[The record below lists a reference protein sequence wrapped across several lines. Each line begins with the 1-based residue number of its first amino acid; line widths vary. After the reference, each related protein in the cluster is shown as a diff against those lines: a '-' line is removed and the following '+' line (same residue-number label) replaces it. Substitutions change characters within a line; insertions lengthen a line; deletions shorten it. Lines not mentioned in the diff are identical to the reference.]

1 MIHGWLAS
9 SMRNTSV
16 VNCSIASFFSF
27 VKGWEFSNLILPIIR
42 LSIIVIFFSPLFI
55 AYDASHF
62 FFTIIN
68 PQALAKHCPYAFYW
82 IWFFFFCFNEMFKLL
97 LEFFFPFL
105 YLNIYIDYRALSFFT
120 FFWLIHIFFSC
131 STLWFCLDPLEHL
144 YFFFYFCLHPQIW
157 MLNIYHL
164 KTLDHFFCV
173 FLNWFLCSGPSSS
186 SSFRLTFVLIE
197 SNETITK
204 TDMKIKILG

>member
-27 VKGWEFSNLILPIIR
+27 VKGWEFPNLILPIIR

-82 IWFFFFCFNEMFKLL
+82 IWFSFASMKCSNCFWSFFFLFCIW
-97 LEFFFPFL
+97 
-105 YLNIYIDYRALSFFT
+105 IYISIIELCHFLPSFGWFI
-120 FFWLIHIFFSC
+120 FFFSC

-144 YFFFYFCLHPQIW
+144 YFFFYFCLHPLIW

>member
-27 VKGWEFSNLILPIIR
+27 VKGWEFPNLILPIIR

-82 IWFFFFCFNEMFKLL
+82 IWFSFASMKCSNCFWSFFFLFCIWIYISIIELCHFLPSFGWFI
-97 LEFFFPFL
+97 FFFL
-105 YLNIYIDYRALSFFT
+105 VQRYDSVLIHLNIYFFST
-120 FFWLIHIFFSC
+120 FVCIHKYECWIFITWKHLTIFF
-131 STLWFCLDPLEHL
+131 
-144 YFFFYFCLHPQIW
+144 
-157 MLNIYHL
+157 
-164 KTLDHFFCV
+164 V
-173 FLNWFLCSGPSSS
+173 FLNWFLCSGSS